1 MGHMLQY
8 VHKCKLA
15 YVRECQARTYQ
26 QLKNI
31 IDLGHLESCINDAE
45 NAEFL
50 ASSRLWMV
58 DYFCDSYLEFLKH
71 SQVHVSTV
79 HTVWQ

>member
-1 MGHMLQY
+1 MSG
-8 VHKCKLA
+8 
-15 YVRECQARTYQ
+15 
-26 QLKNI
+26 KNI
-31 IDLGHLESCINDAE
+31 PAIKEHYRFRTFGKFNDAE

-58 DYFCDSYLEFLKH
+58 EYFCDSYSGFLKH

-79 HTVWQ
+79 HTV